1 MVTYLSLILIVP
13 IVGAVLLVLFEQ
25 MRKYLKK
32 MGICTDCL
40 NHIFANVVALTVFVL
55 AIISIFVANFKDLN
69 TTADHLLEFGK
80 YGNLEAILIS
90 IFSFLVLMAV
100 LFSVDYMK
108 GKNGLGY
115 YYALILTLLTGLSAV
130 VMSSNFFT
138 LFIGW
143 ELFALSAYSLVA
155 FDRAKRGAVEASL
168 KYFLMSTVGSMLV
181 LLATALTYGYYGT
194 VSFDVLVG
202 MDPIGKI
209 TGVIS
214 ALYIVGFGVTAAMLF
229 LNAWLPD
236 AHSNAPSTIS
246 ALLSGIVVKAGAF
259 AIYRTIFWGFSGNG
273 NFLPNTSV
281 FISWLGILTMIEGNY
296 LVFSQFKRKDII
308 DLKRILAY
316 STTVHLGYVILGI
329 GAGTAIGLEA
339 SVMHIFTHSLGK
351 GALFLLSGTMI
362 AAVGSRDIRD
372 MKGLG
377 RRSPFIAIVLTTS
390 LLSLAG
396 IPITGGFV
404 SKLLVILSV
413 YGGSHDQIMNLILV
427 IFAVINSVLALGGYL
442 YILKYI
448 VFDPPEAKAE
458 EKLKIPKF
466 EAIPLTIMMVIV
478 ILLGVWPGKVFEYI
492 VDAVQG
498 LLPLWT

>member
-25 MRKYLKK
+25 MRKYMKK
-32 MGICTDCL
+32 MRICTDCL

-55 AIISIFVANFKDLN
+55 AIISIFVDNFKNLN
-69 TTADHLLEFGK
+69 TTDDLLLE

-168 KYFLMSTVGSMLV
+168 KYFIMSTVGSMLV

-194 VSFDVLVG
+194 VRFDVLVR
-202 MDPIGKI
+202 MAPIEGI

-259 AIYRTIFWGFSGNG
+259 AIYRTIYWGFSGYG
-273 NFLPNTSV
+273 ISLPNTSV

-329 GAGTAIGLEA
+329 GAGTAVGLEA

-362 AAVGSRDIRD
+362 AAVGSRDIRA

-413 YGGSHDQIMNLILV
+413 YSGNHDQIMNLLLV

-458 EKLKIPKF
+458 EKLKVPKF

-492 VDAVQG
+492 VNAIQG
-498 LLPLWT
+498 LLPYWA

>member
-32 MGICTDCL
+32 MRICTDCL

-168 KYFLMSTVGSMLV
+168 KYFIMSTVGSMLV

-202 MDPIGKI
+202 MAPIEGI

-214 ALYIVGFGVTAAMLF
+214 ALYIVGFGVTAATLF

-259 AIYRTIFWGFSGNG
+259 AIYRTIYWGFSGDG
-273 NFLPNTSV
+273 ISLPNTSV

-329 GAGTAIGLEA
+329 GAGTAVGLEA

-413 YGGSHDQIMNLILV
+413 YGGNHDQIMNLILV
-427 IFAVINSVLALGGYL
+427 IFAVIVTSSFSIIWA
-442 YILKYI
+442 
-448 VFDPPEAKAE
+448 
-458 EKLKIPKF
+458 F
-466 EAIPLTIMMVIV
+466 EIDNLS
-478 ILLGVWPGKVFEYI
+478 
-492 VDAVQG
+492 
-498 LLPLWT
+498 

>member
-32 MGICTDCL
+32 IRICTDCL

-55 AIISIFVANFKDLN
+55 AIISIFVDNFKDLN
-69 TTADHLLEFGK
+69 TTADLLLEFGK

-108 GKNGLGY
+108 GKKGLGY

-168 KYFLMSTVGSMLV
+168 KYFIMSTVGSMLV

-194 VSFDVLVG
+194 VSFDVLVR
-202 MDPIGKI
+202 MAPIGQI

-259 AIYRTIFWGFSGNG
+259 AIYRTIYWGFSGNG
-273 NFLPNTSV
+273 VSLPNTSV

-413 YGGSHDQIMNLILV
+413 YGGNHDQIMNLILV

-492 VDAVQG
+492 VDAIG
-498 LLPLWT
+498 LLPLWA